1 MTMVTDIIEKLNEIA
16 QIMNDSIE
24 NSNPDGYSK
33 ALNLSKLYKVEKY
46 LDVKLVADSENTKAV
61 QDSDSYIDGE
71 IS

>member
-1 MTMVTDIIEKLNEIA
+1 MVTDIIEKLNEIA

-33 ALNLSKLYKVEKY
+33 ALSLSKLYKVEKY
-46 LDVKLVADSENTKAV
+46 LNVKLVADSENAKVV